1 MKKIFLSLIILSLF
15 GTIYGQ
21 KNIGDFKTIN
31 VREKIHN
38 GNYQLIGQGDSAGQ
52 FYYRNMQNPE
62 RPLDGV
68 NLRTLRSYY
77 NTFFD
82 TIVVFAGDT
91 VIIPAPDTFRIV
103 TIDTNYWLH
112 SGETLTIPAYA
123 DTIYNSYT
131 GFWIGNNEAIYFP
144 PADTTYSMFDKKWKG
159 LNDTIK
165 ADSVIYIRPRPGCT
179 GCWDYHTVGSNT
191 WHQWFCTENDK
202 PNLLSTPNTDS
213 LLLIDWFTEFPDQG
227 IVTSGYYLG
236 FVIDPANYGKVF
248 YMSPDSAV
256 KWIDPNLIINDT
268 LLFSEYENKY
278 KLRGDT
284 LKTQIDSIRVDTIYS
299 QITRTDTI
307 FSQISR
313 VDSVYSIINR
323 TQYVFNQVT
332 NTDTVFSQVSRID
345 TVYSQILRVDSIYL
359 LGQRLKDEKVI
370 IRDRLNLY
378 GSNPGYLDTHY
389 FGLYNTGL
397 GYNTIVPKDT
407 LWSRD
412 EDGIH
417 SNLNHV
423 GIGSDSWGNTLLRV
437 ADTTSNDMSFMSMA
451 KSNHSG
457 FFVSY
462 PEGNHLTHSA
472 VEIYVDNSYNGDMHG
487 LFVTN
492 STDGYSGQFSGG
504 IGFKADSITATTG
517 INTTIL
523 KVGTGATISR
533 TGTMASYDKWTG
545 TQAEWT
551 ANTPKDGIYPQ
562 ASTTFWTIKD

>member
-1 MKKIFLSLIILSLF
+1 MKKIFLSFIILSIF
-15 GTIYGQ
+15 GTIYAQ
-21 KNIGDFKTIN
+21 KNIGDFKTVN

-38 GNYQLIGQGDSAGQ
+38 GNYQLIGQGDSSGQ

-103 TIDTNYWLH
+103 TIDTSYWLH
-112 SGETLTIPAYA
+112 SGESLTIPAYI

-202 PNLLSTPNTDS
+202 PNLVSTPNTDS

-378 GSNPGYLDTHY
+378 GSNPILSCALTNNVKTKNVKNSKY
-389 FGLYNTGL
+389 F
-397 GYNTIVPKDT
+397 I
-407 LWSRD
+407 
-412 EDGIH
+412 
-417 SNLNHV
+417 SNLLL
-423 GIGSDSWGNTLLRV
+423 SKMLLRL
-437 ADTTSNDMSFMSMA
+437 AGKFHRAGYWPSIL
-451 KSNHSG
+451 
-457 FFVSY
+457 
-462 PEGNHLTHSA
+462 PEYLSKNLLLPLS
-472 VEIYVDNSYNGDMHG
+472 
-487 LFVTN
+487 
-492 STDGYSGQFSGG
+492 QFG
-504 IGFKADSITATTG
+504 K
-517 INTTIL
+517 
-523 KVGTGATISR
+523 
-533 TGTMASYDKWTG
+533 
-545 TQAEWT
+545 
-551 ANTPKDGIYPQ
+551 
-562 ASTTFWTIKD
+562 